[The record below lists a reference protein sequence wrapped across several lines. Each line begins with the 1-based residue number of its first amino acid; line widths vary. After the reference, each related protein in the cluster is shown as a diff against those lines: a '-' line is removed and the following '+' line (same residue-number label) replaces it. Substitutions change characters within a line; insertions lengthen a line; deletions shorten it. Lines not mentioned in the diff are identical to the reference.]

1 MKRCVGMSRMK
12 RRADEQN
19 EATQNGVALSNVE
32 QKNVTHKNA
41 I

>member
-1 MKRCVGMSRMK
+1 MRGDEQNEATRG
-12 RRADEQN
+12 DEQN
-19 EATQNGVALSNVE
+19 EATQNGVALSDVE